1 MIFVMPPSSFS
12 RDSISSS
19 LLDRLR
25 EQDVEAWKRL
35 TDLYGPLVYSWCR
48 RAGLA
53 PADSADV
60 VQEVFIAVSR
70 AIKSFR
76 RDLPQST
83 FHGWIA
89 TITRN
94 KIQDHFRRCAT
105 QPLAKGGSDVQ
116 QMLQSLAALDE
127 RSVSSEAPS
136 AADRR
141 ILLSRAIELVRS
153 EFEERTWRAFWL
165 TTVESRLPV
174 HAAEELGIS
183 LNSVYKARS
192 RVLRRLR
199 EELQGLL

>member
-1 MIFVMPPSSFS
+1 MPLSSFS
-12 RDSISSS
+12 RDSLSSS

-25 EQDVEAWKRL
+25 EQDLEAWQRL

-53 PADSADV
+53 PADAADV

-70 AIKSFR
+70 AIKTFR
-76 RDLPQST
+76 RDLPGST
-83 FHGWIA
+83 FRGWIA

-105 QPLAKGGSDVQ
+105 QPMAKGGSDVQ
-116 QMLQSLAALDE
+116 QMLQSLAAFE
-127 RSVSSEAPS
+127 EHSVSTEAQS

-141 ILLSRAIELVRS
+141 ILLSRAIELVRT

-165 TTVESRLPV
+165 TTVENRLPV
-174 HAAEELGIS
+174 DAAEELGIS
-183 LNSVYKARS
+183 LNAVYKACS
-192 RVLRRLR
+192 RILRRLR
-199 EELQGLL
+199 EELEGLL

>member
-1 MIFVMPPSSFS
+1 MPQNSYS
-12 RDSISSS
+12 RDSLSSS

-48 RAGLA
+48 RAGLT
-53 PADSADV
+53 PADAADV
-60 VQEVFIAVSR
+60 MQEAFIAVSR
-70 AIKSFR
+70 AIKTFR
-76 RDLPQST
+76 RDLPGST

-105 QPLAKGGSDVQ
+105 QPLAQGGSEAQ
-116 QMLQSLAALDE
+116 QMLDDVAALDE
-127 RSVSSEAPS
+127 RSVSADAGPS

-141 ILLSRAIELVRS
+141 VLLARATELVRA

-165 TTVESRLPV
+165 TTVENRLPA

-183 LNSVYKARS
+183 LNAVYKARS

-199 EELQGLL
+199 EELEGLL

>member
-1 MIFVMPPSSFS
+1 MPQSSIS
-12 RDSISSS
+12 RDSLSSS

-48 RAGLA
+48 RAGLTPTDA
-53 PADSADV
+53 ADV
-60 VQEVFIAVSR
+60 MQEVFIAVSR
-70 AIKSFR
+70 AIKTFR
-76 RDLPQST
+76 RDQPGST
-83 FHGWIA
+83 FHGWMA

-105 QPLAKGGSDVQ
+105 QPLAKGGSDAE
-116 QMLQSLAALDE
+116 QMLQNVAAIDE
-127 RSVSSEAPS
+127 RSISTDAAPS

-141 ILLSRAIELVRS
+141 VLLARATELVRA

-165 TTVESRLPV
+165 TTVESRLPADV
-174 HAAEELGIS
+174 ADELGIS
-183 LNSVYKARS
+183 LNAVYKARS

-199 EELQGLL
+199 EELEGLL

>member
-1 MIFVMPPSSFS
+1 MPPSSFS
-12 RDSISSS
+12 RDSLSSS

-25 EQDVEAWKRL
+25 EQDVEAWQRL

-48 RAGLA
+48 RAGLM
-53 PADSADV
+53 PADAADV
-60 VQEVFIAVSR
+60 MQEVFIAVSR
-70 AIKSFR
+70 AIKTFR
-76 RDLPQST
+76 RDLPGST

-105 QPLAKGGSDVQ
+105 QPLAKGGSDAQ
-116 QMLQSLAALDE
+116 QMLHSLAAVDE
-127 RSVSSEAPS
+127 RSISTASPS

-141 ILLSRAIELVRS
+141 VLLARATQLVRA
-153 EFEERTWRAFWL
+153 EFEERTWRAFWM
-165 TTVESRLPV
+165 TTVENHLPAD
-174 HAAEELGIS
+174 AADELGVS

-199 EELQGLL
+199 EELEGLL